1 MNTATALQEL
11 EKRVNR
17 LVGTSAT
24 NLCTHC
30 GWCIDSCHIYLS
42 TGDPKLSPVAKA
54 ERIRKVLR
62 RSHDWMSKVF
72 PFWTGAADLTEDEL
86 EDWVEL
92 AYRNCTLCERCVV
105 NCPMAVETPQLLGAA
120 RGALSAI
127 GKAPEILDQLAKASI
142 AREEN
147 IDMMRDIFA
156 EQVKDLEKQVQE
168 KLGDPKASIPLEKE
182 GVDILYVPLS
192 GAHTIV
198 PPAVIFNAVGES
210 WSMSLYEASN
220 YSLFMADI
228 PMAKRIAKRILDE
241 AERLGVKDIVLGEC
255 GHAYAA
261 LKWEAPKWFGGPL
274 KFRVR
279 SLLEVVDEYLRDGRL
294 HFDPSKNSEAV
305 TYHDPCNIGRKSG
318 IFEEPRRLI
327 NGAASDFR
335 ELTPNRVQSFCCG
348 GGGGLVANLDW
359 ADFRIKSGKVKAD
372 QIRQSGA
379 KVVVTSCDNC
389 LHQIEEL
396 SDHYDLGVRVKN
408 VAQLAIDALVSE

>member
-1 MNTATALQEL
+1 MSTEIALQEL

-42 TGDPKLSPVAKA
+42 TGDPMLSPVAKA
-54 ERIRKVLR
+54 ERVRKVLR

-72 PFWTGAADLTEDEL
+72 PFWTGAADLTEEEL
-86 EDWVEL
+86 DDWVEL

-105 NCPMAVETPQLLGAA
+105 NCPMAVETPQLLGAV

-127 GKAPEILDQLAKASI
+127 GKAPEILDQLAEASI

-147 IDMMRDIFA
+147 IDMMRDIFS

-168 KLGDPKASIPLEKE
+168 KLNNPQASIPLEKE
-182 GVDILYVPLS
+182 GVDILYIPLS

-210 WSMSLYEASN
+210 WSMSMFEVSN
-220 YSLFMADI
+220 YGVFMADI
-228 PMAKRIAKRILDE
+228 PRAKRITKRILDE
-241 AERLGVKDIVLGEC
+241 AKRLGVKDLVLGEC

-274 KFRVR
+274 EFRVR
-279 SLLEVVDEYLRDGRL
+279 SLLEVVDEYVRDGRL
-294 HFDPSKNSEAV
+294 HFDPSLNSEAV

-318 IFEEPRRLI
+318 IFEEPRRVI
-327 NGAASDFR
+327 NEAAADFR
-335 ELTPNRVQSFCCG
+335 EMTPNKLQSFCCG

-359 ADFRIKSGKVKAD
+359 AEFRIKSGKVKAD
-372 QIRQSGA
+372 QIRDSGA
-379 KVVVTSCDNC
+379 KVVVTACDNC
-389 LHQIEEL
+389 LHQIDQL
-396 SDHYDLGVRVKN
+396 SEHYNLNVSVKN
-408 VAQLAIDALVSE
+408 VAQLAVDALVTE